1 MEAIEISIRGELF
14 FFENNLT
21 FQQIQTI
28 IDFMPQYFCKNKE
41 DICVDEF
48 VDTIIHQF
56 QIHLKRIAIIKV
68 IAI

>member
-1 MEAIEISIRGELF
+1 MEAIEFSIRGELF

-28 IDFMPQYFCKNKE
+28 VDFMPQYFCKNKG
-41 DICVDEF
+41 DICIDEF
-48 VDTIIHQF
+48 VATIKHQL
-56 QIHLKRIAIIKV
+56 QIPLKRIAIIKV